1 MLYLDKKL
9 CKTFFSPKVL
19 KYMKHMTYNV
29 EVFKTFKSD
38 FKAMASSIDEVG
50 ECYMFKDK
58 MLFL

>member
-1 MLYLDKKL
+1 
-9 CKTFFSPKVL
+9 
-19 KYMKHMTYNV
+19 MKHMTYNV